1 MGFFKKI
8 GNALKKTREAIA
20 RKIDALLS
28 HGEINDDFFDDLT
41 DILISCDVGVKTSLE
56 IVEELRLSARKNKIR
71 TAEEVRAELKRILK
85 ELFKEEEP
93 LTIEYPA
100 IITIIG
106 VNGVGKTTTI
116 GKMAK
121 YFKENKK
128 DVLLVAGDT
137 FRAAATNQLNEWALR
152 TKTRIV
158 KQGEG
163 ADAASVVFDGIASA
177 KARKTDVVL
186 VDTAGRLH
194 TKTNLMEEL
203 KKIDKIVNRE
213 YPEAHKYTFIV
224 LDATTGQNAL
234 SQISAFNDF
243 VKIDGI
249 VLTKLDGTAKGGVVI
264 AIEKEYKLP
273 VVFVG
278 VGEGENDLEQFDSDE
293 FVESLF

>member
-194 TKTNLMEEL
+194 TKTNLMEEF